1 MRRMIVQ
8 PAQADA
14 AVAEL
19 KSWLAISR
27 SSEDGLLE
35 GLVRSAFEVC
45 EGFTGQAPLSQQ
57 VEERIAPLAGHHPL
71 LSRPVR
77 GLVSAHIEA
86 QDGTRQSLDPAALNF
101 SIDTDGKG
109 SVTTTAAHD
118 ARALILRLDVGIAED
133 WSTLPPALQQGMIRL
148 AAHEYRARDRTGP
161 DRQLAFPPASVT
173 ALWAPWRIMRL
184 T

>member
-1 MRRMIVQ
+1 
-8 PAQADA
+8 
-14 AVAEL
+14 
-19 KSWLAISR
+19 
-27 SSEDGLLE
+27 
-35 GLVRSAFEVC
+35 
-45 EGFTGQAPLSQQ
+45 
-57 VEERIAPLAGHHPL
+57 L